1 LICNRGARKI
11 RKEKTSTLVPGI
23 IAVFL
28 AATLFLWRQMLPAS
42 ERFELIFEG
51 QAALDTETGLIWE
64 QSPDTAKRKG
74 VKSPFGS

>member
-1 LICNRGARKI
+1 
-11 RKEKTSTLVPGI
+11 LVPGI